1 MIDYINNFESGYA
14 LTDTVP
20 RLITAD
26 LVPDSCHL
34 DNSSNDF
41 NRQFFAYLALK
52 EEAQEGYLAQNSTEK
67 GYLAN
72 YSIETKAFKGKTRAW
87 HN

>member
-14 LTDTVP
+14 LTDNVP

-26 LVPDSCHL
+26 LVPGNCHL

-52 EEAQEGYLAQNSTEK
+52 EEAQAEYVAHNITEK
-67 GYLAN
+67 GYLTHN
-72 YSIETKAFKGKTRAW
+72 STEKKASRGKVRVW
-87 HN
+87 HS